1 MTPPAVEYWRVWSDS
16 AGRYADICSE
26 CDSVVNAED
35 GVSAGLLV
43 AYYNRRNWRG
53 YADWRPVRVRET
65 VVDDRQPLAANS
77 LADVYAENAALTEA
91 LKMARMHHEASANI
105 ANADRAVLRA
115 RVSELEAQLA
125 ERTDTLR
132 TFQIAPREPG

>member
-1 MTPPAVEYWRVWSDS
+1 MTPPVVEYWRVWSDS

-53 YADWRPVRVRET
+53 HADWRPVRVRET
-65 VVDDRQPLAANS
+65 VV
-77 LADVYAENAALTEA
+77 EE
-91 LKMARMHHEASANI
+91 
-105 ANADRAVLRA
+105 
-115 RVSELEAQLA
+115 
-125 ERTDTLR
+125 
-132 TFQIAPREPG
+132 